1 MNLSKDEE
9 YNIVL
14 KLASNP
20 ELLNEFKNKIN
31 KYKNILDNNQIDKNI
46 LNNNQ
51 IDKNVLISIKNDLN
65 ELKNNHKEIKILE
78 PKEYKEIYHHVFT
91 KKRNVFLT
99 GIAGTGKSQSILCI
113 KRDSDKKR
121 IKCDITS
128 TTGISAIN
136 IKGQTIHRF
145 SGIKTGERPLDQI
158 LKNIAYTNK
167 ECIKRIKECEL
178 LVLDE
183 VSLLGKRTFELLDK
197 VFKHFRKNK
206 LPFGGIQ
213 IILTG
218 DFLQLPPINDDFCFE
233 SEIWDQLDLQV
244 IIMDTPYR
252 YKSIEHYKMLKR
264 IRLGNPTKNDIK
276 ILQSRADTYKIY
288 ENITE
293 HPIESISEFTRL
305 NKDLSKIIYKY
316 LDLLNIK
323 PTRLFAT
330 KVNVN
335 DYNMKELGEL
345 STKEYTFK
353 CKDDIEQKN
362 ESFDW
367 YNDKIFKHYQE
378 YMDTMVSN
386 KIILKEKAQV
396 ILTKNLDVENGLSNG
411 SRGVI
416 VKIEISDDPTIKVLF
431 LNGQIV
437 DIKYEDFIQ
446 EDKNYIFTRKQIPLI
461 LGFAITIHKSQGMSI
476 DRVIMDLGPS
486 LFQEALAYV
495 SLSRVK
501 TLDGILITKLFSS
514 KIKANVRALEF
525 EKFIMNNK

>member
-1 MNLSKDEE
+1 MNLSKEDQD
-9 YNIVL
+9 NIVL

-31 KYKNILDNNQIDKNI
+31 EYKNILDNNKV
-46 LNNNQ
+46 
-51 IDKNVLISIKNDLN
+51 DKNVLVSIQNNLN
-65 ELKNNHKEIKILE
+65 EVKEIKNNNHIEIKIQE
-78 PKEYKEIYHHVFT
+78 PNEYPIIYNAVFN
-91 KKRNVFLT
+91 KKRNIL
-99 GIAGTGKSQSILCI
+99 IHSMAGTGKSQSILCI
-113 KRDSDKKR
+113 KRDADKKR

-167 ECIKRIKECEL
+167 DCIKRIKECEL

-183 VSLLGKRTFELLDK
+183 VGMLGKRTFELVDK

-213 IILTG
+213 VILTG

-233 SEIWDQLDLQV
+233 SEIWDQLNLQL
-244 IIMDTPYR
+244 IRMDTPYR
-252 YKSIEHYKMLKR
+252 YKSLEHYEMLKR
-264 IRLGNPTKNDIK
+264 IRLGKPTKNDIK
-276 ILQSRADTYKIY
+276 ILQSRVNVYKIY
-288 ENITE
+288 EKIIE
-293 HPIESISEFTRL
+293 YPIESISEFTKL

-316 LDLLNIK
+316 TDFSNNIK

-335 DYNMKELGEL
+335 DYNMKELNEL
-345 STKEYTFK
+345 STKEYTFT

-362 ESFDW
+362 ESFDY

-378 YMDTMVSN
+378 YMDTVVPN

-396 ILTKNLDVENGLSNG
+396 ILTKNLDVESGLSNG
-411 SRGVI
+411 SRGII
-416 VKIEISDDPTIKVLF
+416 VKIDCSLSNDPTIKVLF
-431 LNGQIV
+431 LNGQTV

-501 TLDGILITKLFSS
+501 TLDGILITRLFPS
-514 KIKANVRALEF
+514 KIKANTRALEF
-525 EKFIMNNK
+525 EEFTNN